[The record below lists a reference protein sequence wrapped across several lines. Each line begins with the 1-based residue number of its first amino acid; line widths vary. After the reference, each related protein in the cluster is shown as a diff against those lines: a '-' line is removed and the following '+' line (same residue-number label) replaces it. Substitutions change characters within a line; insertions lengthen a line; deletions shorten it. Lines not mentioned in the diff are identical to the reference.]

1 MNPINSMQR
10 NIVAVSLLTLVQ
22 GNSVELLKAVM
33 ALAYRLDS

>member
-1 MNPINSMQR
+1 MQR